1 MSEQPQTPELENQVE
16 NIIEN
21 DNKIVAQRTVKVR
34 ELEAMNINPWGER
47 FDGAEKCAA
56 LREKFDPEAAP
67 EVEQPACA
75 AGRLMAIRL
84 MGKSIFANLQ
94 DSSGRMQLFVGK
106 NDLGDE
112 AFALFKKL
120 DIGDIVGVKGN
131 LFTTRTGELTIK
143 VKEFTLL
150 CKSLRTLPEKFHGL
164 TNVEQRYR
172 QRYLDLMTNPDS
184 MEVFRKRFAI
194 LREVRNFLSERDFVE
209 VETPMMQPIPGGA
222 SAKPFKTYYEA
233 LSTDMYM
240 RIAPELYLKRLLV
253 GGFERVFEMNR
264 NFRNEGID
272 RRHSPEFT
280 MLELYQAYGNCETM
294 MELIESMIKT
304 VAMKVCG
311 TLTIDNGAGKIIDLG
326 KPWRRVTY
334 HDLVREKG
342 GADWFDVTYE
352 ERVKRAQALGLDVD
366 NTTPDFEVTNEVY
379 EKLIEHTLIQPTFV
393 MRMPSV
399 LLPLARACK
408 DDANLVDVFELE
420 INGQEIAPAYTEL
433 NDPIEQRKRF
443 TEQFERD
450 KAAGE
455 LMADKIDEDFLT
467 ALEYGMPPAGGMGV
481 GIDRLVILLTGAD
494 SIRDV
499 ILFPHLKRK

>member
-1 MSEQPQTPELENQVE
+1 MSDTAENSGVETAQT
-16 NIIEN
+16 IEN
-21 DNKIVAQRTVKVR
+21 ENNIFKQRVAKAQ
-34 ELEAMNINPWGER
+34 ELEAQGVNPWGER
-47 FDGAEKCAA
+47 FDGAEKCSE
-56 LREKFDPEAAP
+56 LRAKFNPDAAP
-67 EVEQPACA
+67 EVEQPAVA
-75 AGRLMAIRL
+75 AGRLMAVRL
-84 MGKSIFANLQ
+84 MGKSLFANLQ
-94 DSSGRMQLFVGK
+94 DSSGRIQLFISKGEI
-106 NDLGDE
+106 GDD

-120 DIGDIVGVKGN
+120 DIGDIVGVSGQ

-143 VKEFTLL
+143 VHTFKLL
-150 CKSLRTLPEKFHGL
+150 CKSLRPLPEKFHGL
-164 TNVEQRYR
+164 TNIEQRYR

-194 LREVRNFLSERDFVE
+194 LREVRNFLSERDFIE

-222 SAKPFKTYYEA
+222 SATPFKTYYEA
-233 LSTDMYM
+233 LSTEMYM

-264 NFRNEGID
+264 NFRNEGMD

-311 TLTIDNGAGKIIDLG
+311 TLSIDNGAGKVIDLE

-342 GADWFDVTYE
+342 GADWFDVTPA
-352 ERVKRAQALGLDVD
+352 ERLARAQALGLDV
-366 NTTPDFEVTNEVY
+366 NANTPDFEVTNEVY

-399 LLPLARACK
+399 LLPLARGCK
-408 DDANLVDVFELE
+408 DNPDLVDVFELE

-433 NDPIEQRKRF
+433 NDPILQRKRL
-443 TEQFERD
+443 TEQFERE
-450 KAAGE
+450 KASGE
-455 LMADKIDEDFLT
+455 MMSDKIDEDFLT

-499 ILFPHLKRK
+499 ILFPHMKRK

>member
-1 MSEQPQTPELENQVE
+1 MSETVE
-16 NIIEN
+16 NA
-21 DNKIVAQRTVKVR
+21 DVAEVQNQETEGIFEQRKAKAM
-34 ELEAMNINPWGER
+34 ELAAGGVNPWGER
-47 FDGAEKCAA
+47 FDGAEKVVA
-56 LREKFDPEAAP
+56 LRAKFNSEAAP
-67 EVEQPACA
+67 EVEQPAVA
-75 AGRLMAIRL
+75 AGRLMAMRV
-84 MGKSIFANLQ
+84 MGKSIFADLQ
-94 DSSGRMQLFVGK
+94 DSSGKIQLFVNK
-106 NDLGDE
+106 NELGEE
-112 AFALFKKL
+112 AYLAFRKL
-120 DIGDIVGVKGN
+120 DIGDIIGVMVQ
-131 LFTTRTGELTIK
+131 LFLTRMGELTIK
-143 VKEFTLL
+143 VHECRLL
-150 CKSLRTLPEKFHGL
+150 CKSLRPLPEKFHGL

-172 QRYLDLMTNPDS
+172 QRYLDLITNSES
-184 MEVFRKRFAI
+184 MDVFRKRFAI
-194 LREVRNFLSERDFVE
+194 LREVRNFLTEREFVE

-222 SAKPFKTYYEA
+222 SATPFKTYYEA
-233 LSTDMYM
+233 LSTEMYM

-294 MELIESMIKT
+294 MELIESMITT

-311 TLTIDNGAGKIIDLG
+311 TLQIDNGAGKVINLE

-342 GADWFDVTYE
+342 GADWFDVTPA

-366 NTTPDFEVTNEVY
+366 DRTPDFEVTNEVY

-393 MRMPSV
+393 MRMPAV

-455 LMADKIDEDFLT
+455 LITDKIDEDFLT

-499 ILFPHLKRK
+499 ILFPHMKNRK

>member
-1 MSEQPQTPELENQVE
+1 MSENQVE
-16 NIIEN
+16 NEAVSAQLQEN
-21 DNKIVAQRTVKVR
+21 ETIFEQRKAKAL
-34 ELEAMNINPWGER
+34 ELAASGINPWGER
-47 FDGAEKCAA
+47 FDGAEKSEL
-56 LREKFDPEAAP
+56 LRKKFNPAAAP
-67 EVEQPACA
+67 EVAQPATA
-75 AGRLMAIRL
+75 AGRLMAMRV
-84 MGKSIFANLQ
+84 MGKSIFADLQ
-94 DSSGRMQLFVGK
+94 DSSGKIQLFVSK
-106 NDLGDE
+106 NELGDE
-112 AFALFKKL
+112 EFARFKKL
-120 DIGDIVGVKGN
+120 DIGDIIGVRGN
-131 LFTTRTGELTIK
+131 LFLTRMGELTIK
-143 VKEFTLL
+143 VHEAKLL
-150 CKSLRTLPEKFHGL
+150 CKSLRPLPEKFHGL

-194 LREVRNFLSERDFVE
+194 LREVRNFLTERGFVE

-222 SAKPFKTYYEA
+222 SATPFKTYYEA
-233 LSTDMYM
+233 LSTEMYM

-294 MELIESMIKT
+294 MELIESMIKQ

-311 TLTIDNGAGKIIDLG
+311 TLTIDNGAGKVIDLG

-342 GADWFDVTYE
+342 GADWFDVTPA
-352 ERVKRAQALGLDVD
+352 ERLKRAKALGLEVD
-366 NTTPDFEVTNEVY
+366 ETTPDFEVTNEVY

-393 MRMPSV
+393 MRMPAV
-399 LLPLARACK
+399 LLPLARGCK
-408 DDANLVDVFELE
+408 DNPDLVDVFELE

-443 TEQFERD
+443 TEQFERE

-455 LMADKIDEDFLT
+455 LMSDKIDEDFLT

-499 ILFPHLKRK
+499 ILFPHMKIKR

>member
-1 MSEQPQTPELENQVE
+1 MSENQVE
-16 NIIEN
+16 NEAVSAQLQEN
-21 DNKIVAQRTVKVR
+21 ETIFEQRKAKAL
-34 ELEAMNINPWGER
+34 ELAASGINPWGER
-47 FDGAEKCAA
+47 FDGAEKSEL
-56 LREKFDPEAAP
+56 LRKKFNPDAAP
-67 EVEQPACA
+67 EVAQPATA
-75 AGRLMAIRL
+75 AGRLMAMRI
-84 MGKSIFANLQ
+84 MGKSIFADLQ
-94 DSSGRMQLFVGK
+94 DSSGKIQLFVSK
-106 NDLGDE
+106 NELGDE
-112 AFALFKKL
+112 EFARFKKL
-120 DIGDIVGVKGN
+120 DIGDIIGVRGN
-131 LFTTRTGELTIK
+131 LFLTRMGELTIK
-143 VKEFTLL
+143 VHEAKLL
-150 CKSLRTLPEKFHGL
+150 CKSLRPLPEKFHGL

-194 LREVRNFLSERDFVE
+194 LREVRNFLTERGFVE

-222 SAKPFKTYYEA
+222 SATPFKTYYEA
-233 LSTDMYM
+233 LSTEMYM

-294 MELIESMIKT
+294 MELIESMIKQ

-311 TLTIDNGAGKIIDLG
+311 TLTIDNGAGKVIDLG

-342 GADWFDVTYE
+342 GADWFDVTPE
-352 ERVKRAQALGLDVD
+352 ERLKRAKALGLEVD
-366 NTTPDFEVTNEVY
+366 ETTPDFEVTNEVY

-393 MRMPSV
+393 MRMPAV
-399 LLPLARACK
+399 LLPLARGCK
-408 DDANLVDVFELE
+408 DDPDLVDVFELE

-443 TEQFERD
+443 TEQFERE

-455 LMADKIDEDFLT
+455 LMSDKIDEDFLT

-499 ILFPHLKRK
+499 ILFPHMKIKR